1 MKLSTLTICLFATI
15 MGSSTC
21 RAQVLNDLFSQ
32 YFERGITI
40 TPGAGNAKDANAAI
54 HTIDPWPAY
63 AGYTYIPGD
72 GRRAVNSIERMYRVP
87 NPFSSQQQMGF
98 GTAET
103 TGGSSSGPGGGPSS
117 TVLGTTLGTPV
128 QPVSSGGY

>member
-103 TGGSSSGPGGGPSS
+103 TGGSSSGPGAGPSS
-117 TVLGTTLGTPV
+117 TVIGTTLGTPV

>member
-1 MKLSTLTICLFATI
+1 MKPSTLTICLFATI
-15 MGSSTC
+15 MVSNTC

-63 AGYTYIPGD
+63 AGYTHIPGE

-87 NPFSSQQQMGF
+87 NPFSSQQQMGV
-98 GTAET
+98 GVAET
-103 TGGSSSGPGGGPSS
+103 SGGTSGPGGGPST

>member
-1 MKLSTLTICLFATI
+1 MKVLTLTTCFFATI
-15 MGSSTC
+15 MVSSTC

-63 AGYTYIPGD
+63 AGYTFIPGE

-87 NPFSSQQQMGF
+87 NPFLSQQQMGV
-98 GTAET
+98 GVAET
-103 TGGSSSGPGGGPSS
+103 SGTGGPGAGSSS
-117 TVLGTTLGTPV
+117 TVIGTTLGTPV

>member
-1 MKLSTLTICLFATI
+1 MKLLTLTICLFATI
-15 MGSSTC
+15 MVSSPC

-32 YFERGITI
+32 YVERGITI

-63 AGYTYIPGD
+63 AGYTYIPGQ

-87 NPFSSQQQMGF
+87 NPFLSQQQMGF
-98 GTAET
+98 GVTET
-103 TGGSSSGPGGGPSS
+103 TGGAGGPGAGSSS
-117 TVLGTTLGTPV
+117 TIVGTTLGTPV
-128 QPVSSGGY
+128 APVSSGGY

>member
-15 MGSSTC
+15 MVSSTC
-21 RAQVLNDLFSQ
+21 HAQVLNDLFSQ
-32 YFERGITI
+32 YIERGITI

-98 GTAET
+98 GAAET
-103 TGGSSSGPGGGPSS
+103 TGGASGAGGGAS
-117 TVLGTTLGTPV
+117 TTVVGTTLGTPV
-128 QPVSSGGY
+128 QSVSSGGY